1 MLVLK
6 AGVDCGGEDWDQFIS
21 QFLGLV
27 FSVLSNAAL
36 HVTTLRL
43 CFLDELVMTKSLGDV
58 TQYPCELSS
67 SPDPFPLG

>member
-1 MLVLK
+1 MLVL
-6 AGVDCGGEDWDQFIS
+6 GWIVGGEDWDQFIS

-27 FSVLSNAAL
+27 LSVLSTAAL